1 MIEGIGELILS
12 VFGNGLCH
20 VIGAGYLWIKNGGK
34 KSYKQLH
41 RETGSL
47 SDVGKTI
54 LTSGLVVG
62 GLLLLVGF
70 LAFAVYSLCK
80 YGI

>member
-1 MIEGIGELILS
+1 MGELIIS

-20 VIGAGYLWIKNGGK
+20 VIGSCYLWIKNRGK
-34 KSYKQLH
+34 KSYKQL
-41 RETGSL
+41 RQETDSL
-47 SDVGKTI
+47 TDVGKTI
-54 LTSGLVVG
+54 LTDGLVVG

-80 YGI
+80 HGIQ